1 MGAAAAAADGGTEC
15 EKHSRN
21 GTEPL
26 KTRLLS
32 KLDSLLERWFPER
45 RVFLRTDTD
54 TRYIRLSPLTQFGA
68 ILGVGLFVIW
78 SIFATAFLLI
88 ESIGSGNLREQ
99 AMREQEAY
107 EARLNTLSAE
117 RDASA
122 MEARDAHAR
131 FTQALSRI
139 SDMQAELL
147 AAEERRAELE
157 KGIGVL
163 QADLRQALQERD
175 EARQLAADARK
186 ALEDRTRSVK
196 SEIGRLRDYT
206 STLDY
211 LASALTT
218 TAAERD
224 QTARKAAEARKM
236 ADDLILE
243 VKLMQ
248 ERNDRIFQQLE
259 DAVTVSLTPLDKM
272 FRAAGLPTESI
283 LATIRQGY
291 SGQGGP
297 LTPLSFST
305 MGAGKGPDPDTLR
318 ANAILARLDRMNMYR
333 IAAEK
338 TPFAIPVHSAFRFT
352 SGFGYRKDPKTG
364 GRRMHKGTDF
374 AAGYGTPIY
383 ATADGVVIKAGWGN
397 GYGRVVEIRHAFGI
411 ETRYAHMSRIRVK
424 VGDRVSRGQQIG
436 DMGNSGRSTGTHLHY
451 EIRIGGKAV
460 NPMKF
465 IKAAK
470 DVL

>member
-1 MGAAAAAADGGTEC
+1 M
-15 EKHSRN
+15 
-21 GTEPL
+21 
-26 KTRLLS
+26 KTRFLS
-32 KLDSLLERWFPER
+32 KLDSLLGRWFPER
-45 RVFLRTDTD
+45 RVFLRTDSE
-54 TRYIRLSPLTQFGA
+54 TRFVRLSPLTQFGA
-68 ILGVGLFVIW
+68 LSGVALFVVW
-78 SIFATAFLLI
+78 SVFATAFLLVD
-88 ESIGSGNLREQ
+88 SIGSGNLREQ
-99 AMREQEAY
+99 AKREQAAY

-122 MEARDAHAR
+122 LEARDAHAR
-131 FTQALSRI
+131 FSQALRRI
-139 SDMQAELL
+139 SEMQAELL
-147 AAEERRAELE
+147 AVEERRAELE

-163 QADLRQALQERD
+163 QASLRQALQERD
-175 EARQLAADARK
+175 EARRLAADARQS
-186 ALEDRTRSVK
+186 LEDSTKSVRN
-196 SEIGRLRDYT
+196 EIGRLRDY
-206 STLDY
+206 SATLDF

-218 TAAERD
+218 TAGERD
-224 QTARKAAEARKM
+224 EIARKAAEARRM

-283 LATIRQGY
+283 LSTIRQGY

-305 MGAGKGPDPDTLR
+305 MSAGKGPDPDTLR
-318 ANAILARLDRMNMYR
+318 ANAILAQLDRMNMYR

-338 TPFAIPVHSAFRFT
+338 TPFVLPVKSAFRFT
-352 SGFGYRKDPKTG
+352 SGFGYRRDPKTG
-364 GRRMHKGTDF
+364 GRRLHKGSDF
-374 AAGYGTPIY
+374 AGASGTPIY
-383 ATADGVVIKAGWGN
+383 ATADGVVIHAGWSN
-397 GYGRVVEIRHAFGI
+397 GYGRLVKIRHAFGI
-411 ETRYAHMSRIRVK
+411 ETRYAHMSKIRVK

-451 EIRIGGKAV
+451 EIRFGGEPV